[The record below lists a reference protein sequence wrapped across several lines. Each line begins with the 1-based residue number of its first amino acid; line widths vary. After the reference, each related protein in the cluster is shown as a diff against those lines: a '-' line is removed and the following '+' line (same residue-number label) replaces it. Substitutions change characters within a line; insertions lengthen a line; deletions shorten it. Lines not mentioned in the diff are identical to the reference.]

1 MLWRRAVVILRTG
14 TADKSVLS
22 GVPDIDL
29 LLLIPEYSFLPLR
42 DILEHC

>member
-22 GVPDIDL
+22 GVPDTDL
-29 LLLIPEYSFLPLR
+29 LLLPEFYFLPLR